1 MLDVIIQDEHP
12 YDRMKNTSNLAEAEN
27 NSRKLGRVI
36 RAQRKALGLSQL
48 ELSRFAG
55 CGLAFLYELETGKST
70 VRMDKLLAVLQVL
83 GLELRVEPGKAGILI
98 DEKLNA
104 D

>member
-1 MLDVIIQDEHP
+1 MQGKAESPQD
-12 YDRMKNTSNLAEAEN
+12 LA
-27 NSRKLGRVI
+27 RKLGNVI
-36 RAQRKALGLSQL
+36 RSQRKALGLTQQ

-55 CGLAFLYELETGKST
+55 CGVAFLYELETGKST

-83 GLELRVEPGKAGILI
+83 GLELRVEPGKAGISI
-98 DEKLNA
+98 DERLHA